1 MSLDDERVR
10 FYFRHREQ
18 IEQWAALRSEAAA
31 AVDEWMTQLA
41 PDIEDLAKSLGPD
54 VKLRVW
60 TGADQAYPSYRL
72 TRATWGFG
80 DARCTVDLKL
90 ARATIVSAIKDPK
103 ATLAFPDHTVKCVIE
118 GEKEPTNVTAT
129 LAPKAEFVDGKV
141 SKVWVNLKQVA
152 FFCTLGGANGDQA
165 LADLRAAC
173 GLEHRDCGRKHK
185 ESADRYAEAEQD

>member
-80 DARCTVDLKL
+80 DADDPPACVALEWLRARTTMRGGSTPYVGLRAPKVNTLGASLRALETVRQSRL
-90 ARATIVSAIKDPK
+90 ARKDLTSQWWVSYVYVAPQSE
-103 ATLAFPDHTVKCVIE
+103 FPGDAE
-118 GEKEPTNVTAT
+118 GYR
-129 LAPKAEFVDGKV
+129 D
-141 SKVWVNLKQVA
+141 
-152 FFCTLGGANGDQA
+152 A
-165 LADLRAAC
+165 LLDNLRAVWHA
-173 GLEHRDCGRKHK
+173 
-185 ESADRYAEAEQD
+185 YAPQVEAAIRA